1 MVRSSS
7 HQNAIELSSP
17 SAAGEDA
24 RFFAFADTLAAKAFN
39 SNRECE
45 GVGSKA
51 GTAIATAVPL
61 LARLDRPHVPS
72 ETQGSK
78 EYCAT

>member
-1 MVRSSS
+1 VVWSSS
-7 HQNAIELSSP
+7 HQNAVELSSP

-45 GVGSKA
+45 GVGSNA
-51 GTAIATAVPL
+51 GTDGHCHRRAAIGQA
-61 LARLDRPHVPS
+61 
-72 ETQGSK
+72 G
-78 EYCAT
+78 